1 MPSPH
6 GGDRLTPLPGGGFE
20 VRSSLDKGWKARRP
34 RTRTTAEFP
43 GTAVHWDEKWF
54 EVVGLRRFADGSRAY
69 DLYPWRAEHAIRNP
83 SRYDEESERA
93 LRAEHAQRAKREK
106 HTLGIAFAG
115 LFVGHVPSHAQ
126 TEIEREYGF
135 SAIRLSLLSLV
146 IPFLFV
152 VWVAARLPIKALPP
166 PYASG
171 TEVAIAAYLA
181 VETIAR
187 FLLVM
192 KFSSPWGSVPGL
204 ILYEIWRLTTRGGAE
219 FERRAA
225 VKAVERLK
233 SESNLEADAAT
244 AERDA
249 YAIRAPFL
257 SLLSPHEQMKLRST
271 FGFDPM
277 HGGLASAI
285 VIGFFA
291 ALGVWSSLV
300 KIVGGQATGW
310 TWSSMVVAGLLFA
323 EQVWRLVVLLGGH
336 PAGSVLGALVRPWCR
351 TLLLVEPAALKKGTT
366 EPKPAHLPDV
376 WEGHDPGDHTGR

>member
-20 VRSSLDKGWKARRP
+20 VRSPLDKGWRARRP
-34 RTRTTAEFP
+34 KTRTTAEFP

-69 DLYPWRAEHAIRNP
+69 DLYPWRPEHAIRNP
-83 SRYDEESERA
+83 SRYDEESERS
-93 LRAEHAQRAKREK
+93 LRAEHAQREKRERN
-106 HTLGIAFAG
+106 TLGIGFAG

-152 VWVAARLPIKALPP
+152 VWVATRLPIKALPP

-171 TEVAIAAYLA
+171 TEVAIAAYLM
-181 VETIAR
+181 VESIAR

-204 ILYEIWRLTTRGGAE
+204 IVYEIWRLTTRGGAE
-219 FERRAA
+219 FEKRAA
-225 VKAVERLK
+225 VKAVERLRTD
-233 SESNLEADAAT
+233 SQMEADPAT

-257 SLLSPHEQMKLRST
+257 SLLSAAEQTKLRAT
-271 FGFDPM
+271 FGFDP
-277 HGGLASAI
+277 GTSGLTSAI
-285 VIGFFA
+285 IIGFFA
-291 ALGVWSSLV
+291 ALGVWSGFV

-310 TWSSMVVAGLLFA
+310 TWSSILVASLLLG
-323 EQVWRLVVLLGGH
+323 EQAWRLMTVLGGR

-351 TLLLVEPAALKKGTT
+351 RLLMAEPEALKKGTI
-366 EPKPAHLPDV
+366 EPKPANLPDL
-376 WEGHDPGDHTGR
+376 WEDRDPEDHTGR